1 MAKIV
6 LSTNIAESSITI
18 PDVTAVVDMAL
29 CRSLEYNDE
38 RQMPAL
44 VLMHASRACMKQRAG
59 RAPTPS
65 LSLTLTLILTLNL
78 TRT

>member
-18 PDVTAVVDMAL
+18 PDVTAVVDFTL

-44 VLMHASRACMKQRAG
+44 VLMHASKACMKQRAG
-59 RAPTPS
+59 RAGRLQPGVCLRLLP
-65 LSLTLTLILTLNL
+65 
-78 TRT
+78 R

>member
-1 MAKIV
+1 VATTGMAKIV

-18 PDVTAVVDMAL
+18 PDVTAVVDFTL

-44 VLMHASRACMKQRAG
+44 VLMHASKACMKQLAGRAG
-59 RAPTPS
+59 RLQPGVCLRLLP
-65 LSLTLTLILTLNL
+65 
-78 TRT
+78 R